1 MSKPVNLNQ
10 FRKSKSQVERS
21 VLAGSNSVKFGRTKF
36 EKKID
41 AKTNETLQKHLT
53 NHKHTR

>member
-21 VLAGSNSVKFGRTKF
+21 VLGSSNSVKFGRTKF

-41 AKTNETLQKHLT
+41 AKTNETLQKHLN

>member
-1 MSKPVNLNQ
+1 MSKPINLNQ
-10 FRKSKSQVERS
+10 FRKSKARVENT

-41 AKTNETLQKHLT
+41 GKTNETLQNHLN
-53 NHKHTR
+53 NHTHTR